1 MDRLLIIQIAYL
13 AAVFCGAVFL
23 ISYQLYKKHKKRK
36 QRKEEAEDNERFLR
50 LMREYRDGSGE

>member
-13 AAVFCGAVFL
+13 IILFCGAMFL
-23 ISYQLYKKHKKRK
+23 IFYHLYKKHKKNK
-36 QRKEEAEDNERFLR
+36 QRKEEAKDNERFLK